1 MCVCMGVIQATL
13 SLHLQHT
20 HTHVSNGHR
29 QRQTRRGQHTS
40 HSRSQVQVQQTSSLL
55 LRGVLFSNQ
64 VIGNSF
70 AYTLPVLTDA
80 GAAQDDRR
88 SRGRVCKGRR
98 KGVVTVVS
106 TRRQLLM
113 VEGERPSLGRAMVMC
128 RLLCSQIL
136 CLWSVRRICINRSNY
151 CASLSENE
159 IKCASQP

>member
-1 MCVCMGVIQATL
+1 MLHATQAAVKVQTMHKRPLHTCTYVCVWMGVIQATL
-13 SLHLQHT
+13 SLHFQHT

-40 HSRSQVQVQQTSSLL
+40 QSRSQVQVQQTSSLL

-80 GAAQDDRR
+80 GAAQDDSR
-88 SRGRVCKGRR
+88 SWGRVHKGRR

-106 TRRQLLM
+106 TWRQLLR
-113 VEGERPSLGRAMVMC
+113 VEGGRTVAWACHGHVPPFV
-128 RLLCSQIL
+128 Q
-136 CLWSVRRICINRSNY
+136 SNFMP
-151 CASLSENE
+151 L
-159 IKCASQP
+159 KR

>member
-1 MCVCMGVIQATL
+1 MFACVCVNECNVQATL
-13 SLHLQHT
+13 SLHFQHT

-40 HSRSQVQVQQTSSLL
+40 QSRSQVQVQQTSSLL

-80 GAAQDDRR
+80 GAAQDDSR
-88 SRGRVCKGRR
+88 SWGRIHKGRR

-106 TRRQLLM
+106 TWRQLLR
-113 VEGERPSLGRAMVMC
+113 VEGGDTVAWACHGHVPPFV
-128 RLLCSQIL
+128 Q
-136 CLWSVRRICINRSNY
+136 SNFMP
-151 CASLSENE
+151 L
-159 IKCASQP
+159 KR